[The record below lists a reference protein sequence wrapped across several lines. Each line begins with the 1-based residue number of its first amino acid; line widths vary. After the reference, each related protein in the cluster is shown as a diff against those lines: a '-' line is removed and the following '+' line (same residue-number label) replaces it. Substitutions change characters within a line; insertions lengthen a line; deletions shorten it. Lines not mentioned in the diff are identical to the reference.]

1 MKNRLP
7 AKSLVGT
14 ISAIIVLVIALS
26 MVGLCNVN
34 AQNQL
39 SVSFHV
45 SNESE
50 YTIVAG
56 TVTDPANNPVE
67 GAAVSIQAVDSS
79 GKAVHFELVY
89 SDSNG
94 AFTDKFK
101 TPEGVSGEGNV
112 FVSAGK
118 PGYDNGTAQSAFTA
132 VPEFPT
138 AVAAA
143 VVSISIAMLIL
154 RRRSSK

>member
-7 AKSLVGT
+7 AKSLGT
-14 ISAIIVLVIALS
+14 ISAIILLVIALS
-26 MVGLCNVN
+26 MAGLCTVN

-39 SVSFHV
+39 SVSFQV
-45 SNESE
+45 SNDNE
-50 YTIVAG
+50 YTIVTG
-56 TVTDPANNPVE
+56 TVRDPANNPVE
-67 GAAVSIQAVDSS
+67 GSAVSIQAVDSA

-89 SDSNG
+89 TDSNG

-101 TPEGVSGEGNV
+101 TPEGVTGEGNI

-132 VPEFPT
+132 VPEFSAT
-138 AVAAA
+138 IAAA
-143 VVSISIAMLIL
+143 LVSISIAMLIL
-154 RRRSSK
+154 RKRTAR